1 MMSLDKE
8 NVRSLIGRIDK
19 WPELIFG
26 GTCGTGNSVIFFLW
40 CIFFSHKQRH
50 HGLWRHLHCH
60 DTSLIM
66 LRLQQWQILG
76 PKSTVTGKE
85 VQVWFLWSRF
95 NQFFP
100 SSCYTLLFVVM
111 MMKARHNCDWAF
123 ALCSCK
129 VILPPSFSPWD
140 WYLGTAS
147 RTVTLCRWWW
157 WLE

>member
-1 MMSLDKE
+1 
-8 NVRSLIGRIDK
+8 
-19 WPELIFG
+19 
-26 GTCGTGNSVIFFLW
+26 
-40 CIFFSHKQRH
+40 
-50 HGLWRHLHCH
+50 
-60 DTSLIM
+60 M
-66 LRLQQWQILG
+66 LRLQQWQILS

-157 WLE
+157 WLEQDELMQEIASIILRMSFGGGWPTNDLFGSDKNTVYDQATNIIQIYSEGAYVTQRQTGSYL